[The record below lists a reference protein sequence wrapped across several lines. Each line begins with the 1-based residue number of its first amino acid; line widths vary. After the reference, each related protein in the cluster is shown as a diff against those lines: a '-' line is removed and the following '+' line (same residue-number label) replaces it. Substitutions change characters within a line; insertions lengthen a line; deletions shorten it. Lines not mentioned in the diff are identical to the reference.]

1 MIRLIFMIM
10 ALLAGCQA
18 RVFGSTPDQSQ
29 ADTLTY
35 AVASEKFR
43 PRQLILPGALLA
55 AGAAG
60 VAWGDQFNRYIRDE
74 MHRISGGRRIHADD
88 YVQYVPAAAYLGLGA
103 IPGVPCRHNF
113 KERFMAEATAY
124 VTMAVLTNALKY
136 TVREQRPDAST
147 RNSFPSGHTATV
159 FTAAE
164 LIRQSYPAGIAA
176 GAYTVAVGVAF
187 LRLYNNRHWLN
198 DVVAGA
204 GIGILSARVGMWM
217 LPLYRKWF
225 HINPRTDRA
234 VALLPF
240 YNAPARSAGIAFTM
254 TL

>member
-1 MIRLIFMIM
+1 MIM
-10 ALLAGCQA
+10 VLLAGCQA
-18 RVFGSTPDQSQ
+18 RAFGSAPDQSP

-43 PRQLILPGALLA
+43 PRQLILPGALVA

-60 VAWGDQFNRYIRDE
+60 VAWGGSFNRCVRDE
-74 MHRISGGRRIHADD
+74 MSHISGGRRIHADD
-88 YVQYVPAAAYLGLGA
+88 YAQYVPAAAYLGLGA

-113 KERFMAEATAY
+113 KERFLAEATAY
-124 VTMAVLTNALKY
+124 MTMAVLTNALKY

-159 FTAAE
+159 FTGAE

-176 GAYTVAVGVAF
+176 GAYTVAIGVAF

-225 HINPRTDRA
+225 HITPRTDRA

-240 YNAPARSAGIAFTM
+240 YNASSQSAGIALSM